1 MFTLFGLVFF
11 FIGLALFGIGLLGEY
26 VGRIY
31 AQVRER
37 PRYLI
42 EAVLEEGGGEG
53 HPRGPATRLAGVRLS
68 RRTAHR
74 GRRPGRP
81 AVTRAVVFAYS
92 EVGVRCLRELL
103 AQDVQIPLFSRM
115 PTIPPSSRWFGS
127 VKELAET
134 HRLKVETPDD
144 PNTLEWIA
152 EGRRARPDFVFS
164 FYYRHMLGSAW
175 LDMPKRGALNMHGS
189 LLPKYRGRAPVHWA
203 IIHGESATGAS
214 LHYMLEKPDA
224 GALVDQQSVPILEN
238 DTALEV
244 SMKVADAAQQVL
256 ARSLP
261 KLIAGSAAARALDL
275 AQGSYFGRR
284 RPEDG
289 RIDWRAGA
297 RAIHDLVRA
306 VAPPFPG
313 AFTEVN
319 GCAARGAGY
328 PRRSRPAAPSASA
341 RRACTPKAATGMP
354 IAPTDGV

>member
-1 MFTLFGLVFF
+1 M
-11 FIGLALFGIGLLGEY
+11 
-26 VGRIY
+26 
-31 AQVRER
+31 
-37 PRYLI
+37 
-42 EAVLEEGGGEG
+42 
-53 HPRGPATRLAGVRLS
+53 
-68 RRTAHR
+68 
-74 GRRPGRP
+74 
-81 AVTRAVVFAYS
+81 TRAVVFPYS
-92 EVGVRCLRELL
+92 EVGVRCVRELL
-103 AQDVQIPLFSRM
+103 AQDMQIPLLF
-115 PTIPPSSRWFGS
+115 THADDAGENRWFGS
-127 VKELAET
+127 VHELAEA
-134 HRLKVETPDD
+134 HRLRVETPDD

-164 FYYRHMLGSAW
+164 FYYRHMLNSAW

-203 IIHGESATGAS
+203 IIHGETATGAS

-224 GALVDQQSVPILEN
+224 GALVDQQPVPILEN

-284 RPEDG
+284 RPQDG
-289 RIDWRAGA
+289 RIDWHSSA
-297 RAIHDLVRA
+297 RQIHDLVRA

-319 GCAARGAGY
+319 GCRLAVLETRIDAEPVRYGARAPCLYAAGDRWYADCVDG
-328 PRRSRPAAPSASA
+328 RRLEILKLAIGQRPVDPGAAPPALA
-341 RRACTPKAATGMP
+341 NQP
-354 IAPTDGV
+354 IALT